1 MRAARE
7 HPRLV
12 VAKALGLLAVAACG
26 LVLGLLLRGDGG
38 AVASADAARSA
49 QVRLISTQQ
58 TLRSEA
64 VLLETTRAQL
74 DRSRA
79 ARKRTAVRLRT
90 AQRASAKL
98 RRDLRRVRR
107 ALIRARESP

>member
-12 VAKALGLLAVAACG
+12 VAKALGLLGVAACG
-26 LVLGLLLRGDGG
+26 LVLGLLLRGDSG
-38 AVASADAARSA
+38 ANASADAARTA
-49 QVRLISTQQ
+49 HVRLISTEQ

-64 VLLETTRAQL
+64 DLLQTTRAQL
-74 DRSRA
+74 DRSRTARIRIA
-79 ARKRTAVRLRT
+79 ARLRT
-90 AQRASAKL
+90 ARRANAKL

-107 ALIRARESP
+107 ALTRARESP